1 VTELR
6 QDRTSG
12 AWVIVAPARKL
23 RPKPPSPERS
33 GPAEGRAFDPA
44 CPFCPGNEAQL
55 PGILAETPASAPPG
69 WQVRV
74 VPNKY
79 PALAPDAPHGPSI
92 AGPHV
97 ATGGYGAHEVVVEH
111 PRHDAD
117 LAALDD
123 AAMHAI
129 VRCYHARFTSLAAQ
143 PRIETVVLF
152 RNHGAA
158 SGSSLPHPHAQ
169 LVALPLTTPRLA
181 ALATWGRQRYDE
193 EGHCVTC
200 SELEL
205 ERAAGDRVVSATP
218 HFLSLVPFAAE
229 RPGEIWLVPTRHQ
242 ASFAESTAE
251 EIDDFGAVLRDA
263 LRRLKA
269 AYGNLAYN
277 FVVDSGGQRAIGAPH
292 IHWRLRILPNLVTWG
307 GFELGTGIPINPS
320 SPEQDAAAL
329 RDAAIGGD
337 SV

>member
-1 VTELR
+1 MTELR

-23 RPKPPSPERS
+23 RPKLPSPERS

-79 PALAPDAPHGPSI
+79 PALAMDAASGPVAAPPHI
-92 AGPHV
+92 
-97 ATGGYGAHEVVVEH
+97 ATGGYGSHEVAIEH

-129 VRCYHARFTSLAAQ
+129 VQCYHERFTHLAAQ

-169 LVALPLTTPRLA
+169 LIALPLITPRLR
-181 ALATWGRQRYDE
+181 ALAEWGRERYDAD
-193 EGHCVTC
+193 GRCVTC
-200 SELEL
+200 AELEM
-205 ERAAGDRVVSATP
+205 ERAAGDRVVDATA

-229 RPGEIWLVPTRHQ
+229 RPGELWIVPARHQ
-242 ASFAESTAE
+242 ASFAESAAE
-251 EIDDFGAVLRDA
+251 ELAAFGIMLREA

-269 AYGNLAYN
+269 VYGNLSYN
-277 FVVDSGGQRAIGAPH
+277 FVLDSAGTSAIGAPH

-320 SPEQDAAAL
+320 GPEHDAATL
-329 RDAAIGGD
+329 RNA
-337 SV
+337 